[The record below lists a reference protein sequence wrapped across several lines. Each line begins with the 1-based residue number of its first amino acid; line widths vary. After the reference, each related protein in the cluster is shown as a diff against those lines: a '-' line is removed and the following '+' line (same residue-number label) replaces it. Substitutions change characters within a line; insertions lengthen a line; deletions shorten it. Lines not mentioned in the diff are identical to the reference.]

1 MSKTVR
7 IIPPTIERYTAAPI
21 DNPRKRR
28 VAAYARVST
37 DSDEQKTSYDA
48 QVDYYTKYIK
58 EKNVCFEQGSGRVAS
73 VPIDIVED
81 VIGVELKLS
90 RRVA

>member
-1 MSKTVR
+1 MKKFKKDL
-7 IIPPTIERYTAAPI
+7 IEILKEGEY
-21 DNPRKRR
+21 NKSNFRR
-28 VAAYARVST
+28 AVEMAYMNEGV
-37 DSDEQKTSYDA
+37 
-48 QVDYYTKYIK
+48 TKYIK

-81 VIGVELKLS
+81 IIGVELQLS